1 MPDLET
7 RFRRMDRVRGPDLWP
22 DIETR
27 RPRPMPESSTARR
40 FAAAAVAL
48 ALAAGGAVLVARAFL
63 GGDRAVERRVRPAES
78 PPAPVDPVV
87 DVTLPIKWPSSIVY
101 GEGSIWVAASAN
113 DGTGAGTAYRIDPDT
128 AEILAETDVP
138 TVPGWE
144 VGGGGMEVAEGSLW
158 IAGYLDEGSQGALLR
173 IDADTNEVGA
183 VYPLGGDFAG
193 DVAVDEHGIWITL
206 FAEPSVE
213 LARVGRAPLV
223 VDLRTSLGVN
233 WAREI
238 LALRGTVW
246 VRVRLPQGEPE
257 EAALLRIDPASGTVI
272 DQVSLGS
279 GVTSATT
286 DGEWIWVTDWNR
298 RDGNLLL
305 RVHPLTGDVM
315 QMPSG
320 SLEQLAEA
328 GESGLWGN
336 GRDLETDRP
345 GIVRFDPESMGAD
358 ASVGLGQGQSPIAL
372 AVAPSSV
379 WTVSYQ
385 EGVTRVELRPL

>member
-7 RFRRMDRVRGPDLWP
+7 RFRGLHRVRGPDLWP

-27 RPRPMPESSTARR
+27 QPRPTLEGGPTRR
-40 FAAAAVAL
+40 VAAAAVAL

-63 GGDRAVERRVRPAES
+63 GSDRVTERPARPVAT

-87 DVTLPIKWPSSIVY
+87 DVTLPIEWPSSIVY

-113 DGTGAGTAYRIDPDT
+113 DGTGAGTVYRIDPDT
-128 AEILAETDVP
+128 AGILAETDVP

-158 IAGYLDEGSQGALLR
+158 IAGYLDEGSQGALVR

-193 DVAVDEHGIWITL
+193 DVAVDEHGIWISL
-206 FAEPSVE
+206 FSEPSVE
-213 LARVGRAPLV
+213 LARVERAPLV

-238 LALRGTVW
+238 LAVRGTVW

-257 EAALLRIDPASGTVI
+257 EAALLRIDPVSGTVI

-328 GESGLWGN
+328 GESGLWGS

-358 ASVGLGQGQSPIAL
+358 ASVGLEQGQSPIAL
-372 AVAPSSV
+372 AVAPGSV
-379 WTVSYQ
+379 WTVSYE
-385 EGVTRVELRPL
+385 EGVTRIELRPA